1 MRALTFKGYLLSQLQ
16 ELSGVGG
23 TSLYSFSK
31 LAENNFRLK
40 DALCLYLMMFT
51 DKNLKNKLLKKYDYL
66 NDGCEKLSGIT
77 DNNVEKYV
85 SEKELSEYKTIY
97 DNYLYRL
104 NKHNNETK
112 IKTSVYKGYK
122 QDKIE
127 MRGDRAEMSD
137 FPLYLNM
144 VAGGLDRRDQTIGG
158 FSFVVKI
165 YALPVVEIIG

>member
-23 TSLYSFSK
+23 TSLYSFSTIDVVY
-31 LAENNFRLK
+31 FRLRG
-40 DALCLYLMMFT
+40 ALWVYLMKFT
-51 DKNLKNKLLKKYDYL
+51 EKNIKNKLIKYKEFL

-112 IKTSVYKGYK
+112 IKNLMYKKICEVKQQKCITNYRIYKELNLNAGNVNSFLKYGNTDKLSVETVRKDLAFIKEY
-122 QDKIE
+122 
-127 MRGDRAEMSD
+127 
-137 FPLYLNM
+137 
-144 VAGGLDRRDQTIGG
+144 
-158 FSFVVKI
+158 
-165 YALPVVEIIG
+165 

>member
-66 NDGCEKLSGIT
+66 NDSCEKLSGIT

-85 SEKELSEYKTIY
+85 SGKELSEYKTILFCNIY
-97 DNYLYRL
+97 PNRL
-104 NKHNNETK
+104 SRCKAY
-112 IKTSVYKGYK
+112 IFY
-122 QDKIE
+122 I
-127 MRGDRAEMSD
+127 A
-137 FPLYLNM
+137 F
-144 VAGGLDRRDQTIGG
+144 
-158 FSFVVKI
+158 
-165 YALPVVEIIG
+165 ALVRH

>member
-85 SEKELSEYKTIY
+85 SKKELSEYKTIY
-97 DNYLYRL
+97 DLSL
-104 NKHNNETK
+104 IH
-112 IKTSVYKGYK
+112 I
-122 QDKIE
+122 
-127 MRGDRAEMSD
+127 
-137 FPLYLNM
+137 
-144 VAGGLDRRDQTIGG
+144 
-158 FSFVVKI
+158 
-165 YALPVVEIIG
+165 

>member
-85 SEKELSEYKTIY
+85 SKKICEVKQQKCITNYRIYKELNLNAGNVNSFLKYGNTDKLSVETVRKVLTFINEY
-97 DNYLYRL
+97 
-104 NKHNNETK
+104 
-112 IKTSVYKGYK
+112 
-122 QDKIE
+122 
-127 MRGDRAEMSD
+127 
-137 FPLYLNM
+137 
-144 VAGGLDRRDQTIGG
+144 
-158 FSFVVKI
+158 
-165 YALPVVEIIG
+165 

>member
-31 LAENNFRLK
+31 LAENNIRLK

-66 NDGCEKLSGIT
+66 NDGCETLSGIT

-85 SEKELSEYKTIY
+85 SKKELSEYKTID

-104 NKHNNETK
+104 DKHNNETK
-112 IKTSVYKGYK
+112 IKNLMYKKICEVK
-122 QDKIE
+122 QQKCITNYRIYNE
-127 MRGDRAEMSD
+127 
-137 FPLYLNM
+137 LNLNA
-144 VAGGLDRRDQTIGG
+144 VNVNSGTC
-158 FSFVVKI
+158 
-165 YALPVVEIIG
+165 Y

>member
-31 LAENNFRLK
+31 LAENNIRLK

-85 SEKELSEYKTIY
+85 SKKELSEYKTIY

-112 IKTSVYKGYK
+112 IKNLMYKKICEVKQQKCITNYRIYKELNLNAGNVNSFLKYGNTDKLSVETVRKVLTFINEY
-122 QDKIE
+122 
-127 MRGDRAEMSD
+127 
-137 FPLYLNM
+137 
-144 VAGGLDRRDQTIGG
+144 
-158 FSFVVKI
+158 
-165 YALPVVEIIG
+165 

>member
-1 MRALTFKGYLLSQLQ
+1 M
-16 ELSGVGG
+16 GG

-85 SEKELSEYKTIY
+85 SEKELVSRVYYDSSGIRKTP
-97 DNYLYRL
+97 DVSLPALCSRMKSCLLRL
-104 NKHNNETK
+104 H
-112 IKTSVYKGYK
+112 
-122 QDKIE
+122 
-127 MRGDRAEMSD
+127 
-137 FPLYLNM
+137 
-144 VAGGLDRRDQTIGG
+144 RR
-158 FSFVVKI
+158 F
-165 YALPVVEIIG
+165 

>member
-85 SEKELSEYKTIY
+85 SGKELSEYKTICEVKQQKCIT
-97 DNYLYRL
+97 NYRIYKEL
-104 NKHNNETK
+104 NLNAGNVNSFLKYGNTDKLSVETVRKVLTFINE
-112 IKTSVYKGYK
+112 Y
-122 QDKIE
+122 
-127 MRGDRAEMSD
+127 
-137 FPLYLNM
+137 
-144 VAGGLDRRDQTIGG
+144 
-158 FSFVVKI
+158 
-165 YALPVVEIIG
+165 